1 MCIKIKKQM
10 LNLTNIRRIYILGD
24 LHLGVRNNSAEWS
37 EIQSQFLL
45 DFFLSQV
52 DASGFDPDLDILLQV
67 GDWNHVRESTN
78 VRIHQVSIEI
88 ASKLCDKFKRGVF
101 VILGNHDVYY
111 KDRTDTHSLKG
122 YDLMFK
128 NFHIFKDPK
137 KLKINSHT
145 VLLLPWNEDHD
156 ELRNQI
162 SQKCPDLV
170 FCHAD
175 FKGFSLNKV
184 TKLEHG
190 LELSDLTNIKRIYSG
205 HIHIRQ
211 EKGNVLYVGTP
222 YEMDRGDR
230 GNTKGFYFIDVSGT
244 EVEETFIE
252 NTFSP
257 KHVKF
262 NLYDVL
268 EMSQENISTLFKN
281 NFVDLT
287 IESSFASKF
296 PLTRFTEI
304 VKECGHRR
312 IEFFSYSKDEV
323 TSSSEIELNS
333 NYEYNIFTTLNE
345 KLKSLSL
352 PEYTQTQVSN
362 KFKEIYDSLKNTKSY
377 E

>member
-1 MCIKIKKQM
+1 MI
-10 LNLTNIRRIYILGD
+10 LNNIRKIFVLGD
-24 LHLGVRNNSAEWS
+24 LHLGVRNNSNEWID
-37 EIQSQFLL
+37 IQTSFLL
-45 DFFLSQV
+45 DFFLKKV
-52 DASGFDPDLDILLQV
+52 DECGFDPETDILLQV

-78 VRIHQVSIEI
+78 IRVHQASIKI
-88 ASKLCDKFKRGVF
+88 AKTLCNKFKRGVY

-128 NFHIFKDPK
+128 NFHIFENPTQVS
-137 KLKINSHT
+137 INSHK
-145 VLLLPWNEDHD
+145 VLLLPWNEDHL
-156 ELRNQI
+156 ELKNTI
-162 SQKCPDLV
+162 SKYSPDIV

-190 LELSDLTNIKRIYSG
+190 LELSDLTKIKRIYSG

-230 GNTKGFYFIDVSGT
+230 GNLKGFYSLDFSGKK
-244 EVEETFIE
+244 VKEEFIE
-252 NTFSP
+252 NNFSP
-257 KHVKF
+257 KYLKF
-262 NLYDVL
+262 ELFDIL
-268 EMSQENISTLFKN
+268 QMEKDKIIKLFKN
-281 NFVDLT
+281 NFVDLS
-287 IESSFASKF
+287 IESSFSSRF
-296 PLTRFTEI
+296 PITQFIDIIKDAEY
-304 VKECGHRR
+304 RR
-312 IEFFSYSKDEV
+312 LEFFSYLKEENRS
-323 TSSSEIELNS
+323 TSQVELNS

-345 KLKSLSL
+345 QIASLNL
-352 PEYTQTQVSN
+352 PDYKQTQIIN

>member
-1 MCIKIKKQM
+1 MI
-10 LNLTNIRRIYILGD
+10 LSNIRRVYILGD
-24 LHLGVRNNSAEWS
+24 LHLGVRNNSVEWS

-45 DFFLSQV
+45 DFFLQQV
-52 DASGFDPDLDILLQV
+52 DSSGFDPERDVLFQV

-78 VRIHQVSIEI
+78 VRIHQASIEI
-88 ASKLCDKFKRGVF
+88 AEKLCNKFKKGVY

-128 NFHIFKDPK
+128 NFYVFEKPK
-137 KLKINSHT
+137 SLTINQHKI
-145 VLLLPWNEDHD
+145 LLLPWNEDHT
-156 ELRNQI
+156 ELKNVI
-162 SQKCPDLV
+162 SQKLPDIV

-190 LELSDLTNIKRIYSG
+190 LELSEISQVKRIYSG

-230 GNTKGFYFIDVSGT
+230 GNTKGFYYVDLSGNKIK
-244 EVEETFIE
+244 ETFVE

-257 KHVKF
+257 KYVKF

-268 EMSQENISTLFKN
+268 QMSQDSISTVFKN

-287 IESSFASKF
+287 IEASFASKF
-296 PLTRFTEI
+296 PLTRFTEL
-304 VKECGHRR
+304 VKECGHRK

-345 KLKSLSL
+345 KLKSLNL
-352 PEYTQTQVSN
+352 PEYKQVQISN

>member
-1 MCIKIKKQM
+1 MILK
-10 LNLTNIRRIYILGD
+10 NIRKVFVLGD
-24 LHLGVRNNSAEWS
+24 LHLGVRNNSTEWS
-37 EIQSQFLL
+37 EIQLNFLINY
-45 DFFLSQV
+45 FLKKV
-52 DASGFDPDLDILLQV
+52 DALGFDPEQDILIQV

-78 VRIHQVSIEI
+78 VRIHQASIEI
-88 ASKLCDKFKRGVF
+88 ADKLCKKFKRGVY

-122 YDLMFK
+122 YDRMFN
-128 NFHIFKDPK
+128 NFHVFEKPTN
-137 KLKINSHT
+137 LQINSHN
-145 VLLLPWNEDHD
+145 VLLLPWNEDHE
-156 ELRNQI
+156 ELKNTIARNSPEI
-162 SQKCPDLV
+162 V

-190 LELSDLTNIKRIYSG
+190 LDLSDLTEVKRIYSG

-230 GNTKGFYFIDVSGT
+230 GNTKGFYVLDFSKSTI
-244 EVEETFIE
+244 EETFVE
-252 NTFSP
+252 NEISP

-268 EMSQENISTLFKN
+268 QMSQENISTLFKN